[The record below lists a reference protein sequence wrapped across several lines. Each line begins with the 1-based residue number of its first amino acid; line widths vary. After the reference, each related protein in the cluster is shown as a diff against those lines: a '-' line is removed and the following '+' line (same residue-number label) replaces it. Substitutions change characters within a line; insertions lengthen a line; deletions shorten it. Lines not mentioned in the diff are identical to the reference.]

1 MRRLV
6 LAALMVGVAHGALAA
21 DLPDV
26 PVLRGFVNDAPRIAR
41 TNRQGFY
48 VGGQAAFGAGD
59 MNFSNTDAAL
69 IAAVT
74 ANPIF
79 QQAAFPSFPPI
90 GKVNTAKNTGFGG
103 FIGYNAQWDDAV
115 VGIDVSYLH
124 QTLQGSAMADFETI
138 TQQGGLTTTD
148 THSDTAA
155 SLTLRDF
162 GSARMRGGWA
172 FGSFLPYAFAGIGL
186 GMADITRNISVTR
199 TVIVNGVVTSGPSTA
214 SWNQNQ
220 SSHFVTGY
228 AAGVGLDTMLMAGL
242 FLRLEYE
249 YLRLGTA
256 VDVSVNTVRA
266 GLGYK
271 F

>member
-6 LAALMVGVAHGALAA
+6 LAAMMVGVAHGALAA
-21 DLPDV
+21 DLPDL
-26 PVLRGFVNDAPRIAR
+26 PVLRGFVSDAPRSAR
-41 TNRQGFY
+41 TNWQGFY
-48 VGGQAAFGAGD
+48 VGGQAGFGAAD
-59 MNFSNTDAAL
+59 MNFSTTNNAL

-74 ANPIF
+74 ANPIV
-79 QQAAFPSFPPI
+79 QQAQFPSFPPI
-90 GKVNTAKNTGFGG
+90 GKVNTDKNAGFGG

-115 VGIDVSYLH
+115 VGLDISYLH
-124 QTLQGSAMADFETI
+124 QTLKGSAMADFETFN
-138 TQQGGLTTTD
+138 QQGMTTTD
-148 THSDTAA
+148 THTDTAA

-186 GMADITRNISVTR
+186 GMADVTRNISVTR
-199 TVIVNGVVTSGPSTA
+199 TVVVNGVVTSGPSTA

-220 SSHFVTGY
+220 SNHFVYGY